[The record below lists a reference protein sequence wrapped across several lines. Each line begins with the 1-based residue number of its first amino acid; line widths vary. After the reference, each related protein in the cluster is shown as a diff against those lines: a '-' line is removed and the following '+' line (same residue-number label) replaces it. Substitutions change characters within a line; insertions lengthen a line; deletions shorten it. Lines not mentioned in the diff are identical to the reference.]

1 MAKDNLI
8 IEKKDFEEQLKSQI
22 SKGAHLLEREISADK
37 TTIVQPE
44 RIIEI

>member
-22 SKGAHLLEREISADK
+22 NKGAHLLEREVSADK
-37 TTIVQPE
+37 TTIVQSE
-44 RIIEI
+44 KIIEI